1 MDACGRTD
9 GRKGERAS
17 ETKRVT
23 HRVQRGSA
31 LFRDGSTEP
40 EMEAKWSA
48 SRVASLLP
56 VSGGWQRRAAA
67 VQPASECSQSE
78 CLLSCKQ
85 IQQIP
90 GFWRLLAGP
99 RKTREMAFLIS
110 ADLSNRPAQ
119 PVESSS
125 ELRETAECQAKAR
138 ACPLSSQRWALRR
151 AGLRKSKK
159 QSKAKQSEPPT
170 SLGPVHPDVWPTSN
184 ASSFYHQ
191 THEVA
196 FDVAPLTF
204 SQQLP
209 TSYGD
214 KGEKYSTYVRPP
226 IMISANRG
234 NADVGPRAGKS
245 VAGPSNPHTRCCCGC
260 YFTLGDLVI
269 R

>member
-1 MDACGRTD
+1 MLVVGWRRCGVETKAASLADGCLRAD
-9 GRKGERAS
+9 GRPEGRAS
-17 ETKRVT
+17 ERDKESDAPSAER
-23 HRVQRGSA
+23 QRAFSGWLDRTGNGSKV
-31 LFRDGSTEP
+31 ECV
-40 EMEAKWSA
+40 A
-48 SRVASLLP
+48 SASLLP

-159 QSKAKQSEPPT
+159 SKAKQSEPLK

-214 KGEKYSTYVRPP
+214 KGEK
-226 IMISANRG
+226 
-234 NADVGPRAGKS
+234 
-245 VAGPSNPHTRCCCGC
+245 
-260 YFTLGDLVI
+260 
-269 R
+269 

>member
-1 MDACGRTD
+1 MRPRLNWRKCNGALGVGSELPLPAPSLAD
-9 GRKGERAS
+9 GCLRAGGRAS
-17 ETKRVT
+17 ERARQTDKESDAPSAER
-23 HRVQRGSA
+23 QRAFSGW
-31 LFRDGSTEP
+31 LDRP

-119 PVESSS
+119 PVELSS
-125 ELRETAECQAKAR
+125 ELRETAQCQAKAR

-159 QSKAKQSEPPT
+159 QSKAKRAANVARSGSSRCLACIQCFFILS
-170 SLGPVHPDVWPTSN
+170 PDT
-184 ASSFYHQ
+184 
-191 THEVA
+191 
-196 FDVAPLTF
+196 
-204 SQQLP
+204 
-209 TSYGD
+209 
-214 KGEKYSTYVRPP
+214 
-226 IMISANRG
+226 RG
-234 NADVGPRAGKS
+234 GV
-245 VAGPSNPHTRCCCGC
+245 
-260 YFTLGDLVI
+260 
-269 R
+269 